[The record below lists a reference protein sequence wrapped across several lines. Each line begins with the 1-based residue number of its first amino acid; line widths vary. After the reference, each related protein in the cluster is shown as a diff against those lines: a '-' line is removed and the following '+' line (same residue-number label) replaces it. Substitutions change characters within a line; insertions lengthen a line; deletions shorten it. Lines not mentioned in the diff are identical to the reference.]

1 VPFAA
6 ALSEHPDP
14 AAATGEVAGAVLE
27 QLAPGEIDLV
37 ALFVTGRHR
46 EHVDDI
52 VETVNQVL
60 RPRHVI
66 GTTAVSVI
74 GGAREVEEAPGIAL
88 WAARL
93 AAEPVPVRLEALRTG
108 DGVSILG
115 LDVDDFDGMQAL
127 VLLVDPISFPLDD
140 VLASLRRDGVTLPII
155 GGVASADFAPGA
167 NRLVLD
173 GTVYDDGAVG
183 VLLPDDSAELEI
195 IVSQGCRPIDEPRT
209 VTRSERNIVFE
220 LAGQPAY
227 TRLVD
232 LLRRLPDHEREL
244 AQNGLH
250 VGRVIDEHKLEFG
263 RGDFL
268 IRNLI
273 GADEGEGALA
283 INDIVDVGSVVQF
296 QVRDADAADD
306 DLRALLT
313 GHHDVDAALV
323 FTCNGRGFRLFGRPD
338 HDAELVSEYTGSKAT
353 AGMFCAGEI
362 GPIGGRPFLHGF
374 TASVALFRDRRASL
388 DDVSRVGS

>member
-14 AAATGEVAGAVLE
+14 AAATGEVAGAILE
-27 QLAPGEIDLV
+27 RLPSGTIDLV
-37 ALFVTGRHR
+37 SLFVTGGHR
-46 EHVDDI
+46 DHVGDI
-52 VETVNQVL
+52 VNAVSQVL
-60 RPRHVI
+60 RPRHSI

-74 GGAREVEEAPGIAL
+74 GGAREVEDAPGIAL
-88 WAARL
+88 WAAQL
-93 AAEPVPVRLEALRTG
+93 AIEPVPVRLEALRG
-108 DGVSILG
+108 SDGISILG
-115 LDVDDFDGMQAL
+115 LDVEQFEGMEAL
-127 VLLVDPISFPLDD
+127 ILLVDPISFPLDD
-140 VLASLRRDGVTLPII
+140 VLGALRRDGISLPII
-155 GGVASADFAPGA
+155 GGMASADFAPGA

-173 GTVYDDGAVG
+173 GAVHDDGAVG
-183 VLLPDDSAELEI
+183 VLLPVGSAELDI

-209 VTRSERNIVFE
+209 VTRSNKNILYE
-220 LAGQPAY
+220 LAGQSAY

-232 LLRRLPDHEREL
+232 VLRRLPEHEREL

-250 VGRVIDEHKLEFG
+250 VGRVIDEHKLKFE

-268 IRNLI
+268 IRNLV
-273 GADEGEGALA
+273 GADEQEGALA
-283 INDIVDVGSVVQF
+283 VNDIVDVGSVVQF

-313 GHHDVDAALV
+313 GHDDTDAALV

-338 HDAELVSEYTGSKAT
+338 HDAELVSQYTGSGAT

-362 GPIGGRPFLHGF
+362 GPVGGRPFLHGF
-374 TASVALFRDRRASL
+374 TASVALFRDSAPPPAGPSGRPQ
-388 DDVSRVGS
+388 